1 MVKVRAAREGTNEDD
16 EEEEDDD
23 EEDDDEETARGV
35 DEETARGVKEEG
47 VANGFWKDEG
57 GTNGVVARRV
67 VEEDFLKRLQRAE

>member
-23 EEDDDEETARGV
+23 DDEEDDDEETARL
-35 DEETARGVKEEG
+35 ETKG
-47 VANGFWKDEG
+47 VADGFWKDDG

-67 VEEDFLKRLQRAE
+67 VEEDFLKRLERAE

>member
-16 EEEEDDD
+16 EEEEDD
-23 EEDDDEETARGV
+23 EDD

-67 VEEDFLKRLQRAE
+67 VEEDFLKRLERAE

>member
-23 EEDDDEETARGV
+23 DDDD

-47 VANGFWKDEG
+47 VANEFWMDDG

-67 VEEDFLKRLQRAE
+67 VEEDFLKRLERAE

>member
-23 EEDDDEETARGV
+23 DDEEDD

-67 VEEDFLKRLQRAE
+67 VEEDFLKRLERAE